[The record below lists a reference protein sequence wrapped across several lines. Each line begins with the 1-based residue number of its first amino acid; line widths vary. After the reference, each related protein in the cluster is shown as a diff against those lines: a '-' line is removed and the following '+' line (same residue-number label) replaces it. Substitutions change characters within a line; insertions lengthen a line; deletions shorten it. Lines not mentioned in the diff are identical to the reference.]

1 MENSQKFLLIKI
13 GLTLLVIF
21 LVVVGLNYWG
31 IINFGKSDSLENTV
45 PGDLGQE
52 EKVQA
57 TIVALG
63 ENLIGINVKP
73 FLIRITPQTIF
84 IKSSGG
90 SDQTS
95 LKDLK
100 KDDNVT
106 VYYTTINYSAEGAVA
121 SKVEVIK

>member
-1 MENSQKFLLIKI
+1 MENSQKNLLIKI
-13 GLTLLVIF
+13 GLALLIIF

-31 IINFGKSDSLENTV
+31 IINFGKNSGLENTV

-57 TIVALG
+57 KIVALG

-73 FLIRITPQTIF
+73 FLIRITPQTVF
-84 IKSSGG
+84 IKSGGG
-90 SDQTS
+90 SDQIS

-100 KDDNVT
+100 KGDNVT